1 MTSIYLIY
9 LRKSRQDNPDES
21 VEEVLAKHELI
32 LQEYA
37 QRELGHTIPTNCIYR
52 EVVSGESIEDRI
64 EIKKVLL
71 RMEDTDVKG
80 ILVVDPQRLSRGDLE
95 DCGRLINA
103 LKWTNTLVLTPMMT
117 YDMNNKM
124 ERRFFQDE
132 LLRGRDYLEY
142 TKEILWRGRVASAK
156 RGCYVSSVPPYGYD
170 RVKIGKD
177 YTLTPNE
184 NADIVRLVFDL
195 YVNEGMASSQIAR
208 MLNERGIPNFRG
220 GEWGRSSV
228 AYLLN
233 NQHYIGKIV
242 YNRRSNVV
250 VMEDGQRI
258 QKRAPNSKENIIV
271 VEGKHPAIIDMDTW
285 NKAQAMIASKK
296 NPKCKHGTA
305 LKNPLAGVLV
315 CGTCGHAMVL
325 NVQKSKADRL
335 VCPKISSVSHGKS
348 VRLQDVMAALII
360 ALETAE
366 LPDLETKL
374 KNFPK
379 DSLEIQRQLI
389 KHLENQLAEYKD
401 QEETQYELLETK
413 KYTQELFDKRNAVLR
428 EKMELCE
435 KQLEEARKNIPEM
448 KDYSD
453 AIVRLQNAISALKND
468 SLDAK
473 TKNDFLKAAVK
484 RIAYHPSPIQNTHG
498 STDFTLEIMLMV

>member
-1 MTSIYLIY
+1 MASTYLIY

-21 VEEVLAKHELI
+21 VEEVLAKHELM

-37 QRELGHTIPTNCIYR
+37 QRELGHMIPSDCIYR

-71 RMEDTDVKG
+71 RMENADVIG
-80 ILVVDPQRLSRGDLE
+80 VLVVDPQRLSRGDLE

-117 YDMNNKM
+117 YDMSNKM

-195 YVNEGMASSQIAR
+195 YVNKGITSSKIAR
-208 MLNERGIPNFRG
+208 ILNERGISNFRG

-242 YNRRSNVV
+242 YNRRSNIV
-250 VMEDGQRI
+250 VMEDGQRM
-258 QKRAPNSKENIIV
+258 QKRTPNSKENIIV

-296 NPKCKHGTA
+296 NPKCKHGTT
-305 LKNPLAGVLV
+305 LRNPLAGVLV

-325 NVQKSKADRL
+325 NIQKSKADRL
-335 VCPKISSVSHGKS
+335 VCAQIASTPHGKS
-348 VRLQDVMAALII
+348 ARLQDVMNAVIL

-366 LPDLETKL
+366 LPELETKL
-374 KNFPK
+374 KNAPE
-379 DSLEIQRQLI
+379 DSLEIQKQLI
-389 KHLENQLAEYKD
+389 KRLENQLAEYKE

-413 KYTQELFDKRNAVLR
+413 KYTQELFDRRNAALR

-435 KQLEEARKNIPEM
+435 AQLSEAKKSIPEI
-448 KDYSD
+448 KDYAD
-453 AIVRLQNAISALKND
+453 TIMRLKNAISALKDD

-484 RIAYHPSPIQNTHG
+484 KILYKPSPVQNTHG
-498 STDFTLEIMLMV
+498 TTDFTLEIILKI